1 MNRKHKYLSL
11 ILALAVAFGM
21 MPLMAYA
28 DDQDISANTDTI
40 SVAVPSGDLN
50 TDAESA
56 DPDAG
61 VSLAEEGYSIITV
74 KKSKDYSFY
83 PMTVD
88 DPVTNT
94 SNFYVKTPEKGLL
107 TLAFVDSEGNPISY
121 CDVKTKKF
129 KDYEHL
135 SFESPLLDVG
145 VKKGTYQFTA
155 KPSVP
160 SYYLAIKFT
169 KLSESKYGSSK
180 KKAAVIKKNK
190 KAKGLFIT
198 DSKKVHWYKI
208 KHTNTK
214 AIKVYIKPT
223 MSKGG
228 SYGGY
233 TVTIYKG
240 SAKVGP
246 YTEQANSNLT
256 VSLYNLGNKS
266 KLAKGT
272 YYVKVQSYNGGNG
285 SFTVKWK

>member
-28 DDQDISANTDTI
+28 DDQDISAYTDTI

-145 VKKGTYQFTA
+145 VKKGTYQ
-155 KPSVP
+155 
-160 SYYLAIKFT
+160 
-169 KLSESKYGSSK
+169 YG
-180 KKAAVIKKNK
+180 
-190 KAKGLFIT
+190 
-198 DSKKVHWYKI
+198 
-208 KHTNTK
+208 
-214 AIKVYIKPT
+214 
-223 MSKGG
+223 
-228 SYGGY
+228 
-233 TVTIYKG
+233 
-240 SAKVGP
+240 
-246 YTEQANSNLT
+246 
-256 VSLYNLGNKS
+256 
-266 KLAKGT
+266 
-272 YYVKVQSYNGGNG
+272 
-285 SFTVKWK
+285 